1 MPCQISTKIFGI
13 NKVRCYSTF
22 LLLLLYVFKIQ
33 YCTLKHLSL
42 KNQLIKV
49 FKSIPL
55 SRMMFVE
62 EKKAKQAK
70 YLYEYRRRPEVRER
84 AKLRMREIRAAKRI
98 QGLPVYTHKLHEKIC
113 PICKSQFKARKSRKT
128 CSLECGRKL
137 RLQGWKEHNEIPRAK
152 RFEAEGKTEKEI
164 LALIGAKKKR
174 SCVVC
179 GNEYFSKS
187 DQTKT
192 CSQTCGFKIRLHYKG
207 GRIETKAGYVKIKMR
222 DHPYVNSRGYVNEH
236 RLVMEKSLEDI
247 FIHLKMFTT
256 SMARKMT
263 TDKRI

>member
-1 MPCQISTKIFGI
+1 MS
-13 NKVRCYSTF
+13 
-22 LLLLLYVFKIQ
+22 
-33 YCTLKHLSL
+33 
-42 KNQLIKV
+42 
-49 FKSIPL
+49 
-55 SRMMFVE
+55 VE
-62 EKKAKQAK
+62 ERKAKQAK

-164 LALIGAKKKR
+164 LALIGAKRKR

-192 CSQTCGFKIRLHYKG
+192 CSQTCGFKNQIKLQRRTDRDKG
-207 GRIETKAGYVKIKMR
+207 RVC
-222 DHPYVNSRGYVNEH
+222 
-236 RLVMEKSLEDI
+236 
-247 FIHLKMFTT
+247 
-256 SMARKMT
+256 
-263 TDKRI
+263 